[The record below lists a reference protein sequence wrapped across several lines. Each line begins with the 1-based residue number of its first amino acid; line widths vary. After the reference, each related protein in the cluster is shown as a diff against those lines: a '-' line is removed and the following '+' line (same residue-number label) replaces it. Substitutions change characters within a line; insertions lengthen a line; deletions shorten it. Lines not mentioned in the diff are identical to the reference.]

1 MRLLLL
7 RGSEEKPEEGEDGGC
22 SDSQPMNTDE
32 QYMCLKVDSTNVTKS
47 SQINCKQFIR
57 GVIQI

>member
-22 SDSQPMNTDE
+22 YDSQPVNTDE
-32 QYMCLKVDSTNVTKS
+32 QYMCLKVDSTNVT
-47 SQINCKQFIR
+47 
-57 GVIQI
+57 